1 MKITL
6 DVQDNKASAF
16 LNFLRT
22 LDFIKISKQESDI
35 SLSEAQKVWID
46 DGLKNLDAGASSDH
60 SQVMEETRNRYPD
73 LFK

>member
-6 DVQDNKASAF
+6 DVQDNKAAAF
-16 LNFLRT
+16 LNFLGT

-35 SLSEAQKVWID
+35 SLSEAQKEWID
-46 DGLKNLDAGASSDH
+46 DGLKNLDAGFSSDH
-60 SQVMEETRNRYPD
+60 TQVMEETKNRYPD